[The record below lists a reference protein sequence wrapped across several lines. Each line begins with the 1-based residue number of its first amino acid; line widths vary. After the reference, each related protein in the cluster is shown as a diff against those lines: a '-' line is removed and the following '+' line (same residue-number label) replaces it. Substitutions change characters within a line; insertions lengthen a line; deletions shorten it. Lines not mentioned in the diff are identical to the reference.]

1 MRPQVNLS
9 PHLVGMVRMR
19 ESLIGHSVS
28 LLVLMVL
35 YTCVTMAFYSDFR
48 GGI

>member
-9 PHLVGMVRMR
+9 PHLVGVVRLR
-19 ESLIGHSVS
+19 ESLIVHSVS

-35 YTCVTMAFYSDFR
+35 YIHVCDFR
-48 GGI
+48 NNRV